1 MSRYQYNEAATVPAI
16 NAELEKIQEAI
27 EDSLSRSGDTP
38 NTMTAPLD
46 MNGER
51 IMNLPEAVSDS
62 EPMRKGE
69 AQAFVDAAAESAA
82 EALASEQAAASSA
95 SAASASAASAA
106 ADADVADDLIQQLNS
121 IYLGAFTTG
130 PVADNEGNPL
140 QQGALYYN
148 TVSKNLLV
156 FNGTSWVISA
166 SQESAA
172 AAELSA
178 VNAAASAA
186 AALASEQAAEDAEA
200 LAEQHKD
207 AAFVSASAAS
217 GSATSAAN
225 SATVAGTAATN
236 AGLSA
241 VAAQTSNIEAG
252 NSASAASDSA
262 DAAALSETNAAG
274 SAAEAGISAASASSS
289 ASAAATSASNAAAS
303 ATAAATS
310 ETNAASSASS
320 ASASAT
326 SASNSAA
333 TALLYLNDT
342 EAARDEV
349 LQYSTAVSKG
359 LVFIGLYDAST
370 GGYPTLP
377 VDIVGNPFWIISTGG
392 TVSGVVLNPG
402 DSLIYDVTNE
412 VFIKLDTVD
421 QVVSVAGKT
430 GAVSLDKS
438 DVGLANVDNTSDLNK
453 PISTA
458 TQTALDLK
466 VDDSQLA
473 TAATADS
480 VAQRTSDGSI
490 NAVNVYAS
498 GNLGVGTASPSAL
511 GKVINVEGGGGG
523 ASLAL
528 DGGDNF
534 SVIYA
539 GPTADDPTALISNTG
554 FKFATATAKDATG
567 FSEKL
572 RIDSSGNVGI
582 DVSSPAEKLM
592 VRTGSGYAAA
602 FNTSVT
608 ASSSTGISIGGF
620 SNAVGGTGGSV
631 GIKAYHNHSS
641 TVLSSM
647 AFEVN
652 GNYEA
657 MRIDSSGN
665 VGIGT
670 SPATKLDV
678 RGLTAATIRVGSTAS
693 GGSGDEFGNLEF
705 YWADEDAPGVKAK
718 IYAKNVGNVGP
729 GGTGTADLLFATTP
743 SFGSPTERMRIDS
756 SGNVLVG
763 KTTTSSSTAG
773 LLLGSNGRIDAVRDG
788 GYVAYLNRL
797 TSDGDI
803 ALFAKNGTT
812 VGSIGSYAGSLMYTT
827 SGLSVPTGVVY
838 GDDLFVPCGS
848 GGAARDNII
857 PLGSAG
863 RRWSVLYAGT
873 GSINTSDAREKTPVD
888 GFTADELNAAKQLSK
903 EIGTYKFLS
912 AVAKKGDDARK
923 HIGMTVQR
931 AIEIMEANNLDPF
944 AYGFICYD
952 AWEEKTVDHAAVEA
966 KDAEY
971 DEEGN
976 VISEAVEAKDA
987 YTEVVQEAGDR
998 YSFRPDEML
1007 FFIARGLEAR
1017 IEALEGEK

>member
-130 PVADNEGNPL
+130 PAVDNEGNPL

-178 VNAAASAA
+178 VNSAASAA
-186 AALASEQAAEDAEA
+186 AALASEQAAEAAEA

-252 NSASAASDSA
+252 NSADAAADSA
-262 DAAALSETNAAG
+262 DAAAASE
-274 SAAEAGISAASASSS
+274 SSVAASATAAASSATAASSS
-289 ASAAATSASNAAAS
+289 ASAAATSASNAAGS

-370 GGYPTLP
+370 GVYPTLP

-480 VAQRTSDGSI
+480 VAQRTSDGSLNVNQL
-490 NAVNVYAS
+490 NASSYVGLSAS
-498 GNLGVGTASPSAL
+498 SAFPTTGIFNRSADGRL
-511 GKVINVEGGGGG
+511 HIVSGSNGISLDQAAG
-523 ASLAL
+523 ASTLA
-528 DGGDNF
+528 
-534 SVIYA
+534 V
-539 GPTADDPTALISNTG
+539 
-554 FKFATATAKDATG
+554 
-567 FSEKL
+567 
-572 RIDSSGNVGI
+572 
-582 DVSSPAEKLM
+582 
-592 VRTGSGYAAA
+592 
-602 FNTSVT
+602 
-608 ASSSTGISIGGF
+608 
-620 SNAVGGTGGSV
+620 
-631 GIKAYHNHSS
+631 
-641 TVLSSM
+641 
-647 AFEVN
+647 
-652 GNYEA
+652 
-657 MRIDSSGN
+657 IDSSGN

-670 SPATKLDV
+670 GAASIAAGLHVAKGVDGIPAAGATN
-678 RGLTAATIRVGSTAS
+678 AAAC
-693 GGSGDEFGNLEF
+693 FGNFNSANAYGLVMGAVGATGNG
-705 YWADEDAPGVKAK
+705 YISAQRTDGTATTYNLLLQPNG
-718 IYAKNVGNVGP
+718 GNVGI
-729 GGTGTADLLFATTP
+729 GTASP
-743 SFGSPTERMRIDS
+743 SAALDIIGGIRLNKNGNLSTAKVGNFGSANFEGYIEPYNASGQTTIHNTVSSGFIGFHTGNGNTERMRIDS

-763 KTTTSSSTAG
+763 IAGTGETDGAYIDQSGNIFLKSSSPNLSSSYIEWSSPFFTSGSQAKHG
-773 LLLGSNGRIDAVRDG
+773 LIL
-788 GYVAYLNRL
+788 
-797 TSDGDI
+797 
-803 ALFAKNGTT
+803 KNGTSDFNFGYFT
-812 VGSIGSYAGSLMYTT
+812 DVSGS
-827 SGLSVPTGVVY
+827 SGAIIRANGTNLGVVVY
-838 GDDLFVPCGS
+838 ADNDGVRLAPNQTSWSAYSDERLKNISGEIDFALDKINAIRGVYYSWKKDDNNTQRCGLI
-848 GGAARDNII
+848 AQEVEAVIPEIVDNDSDYKSVRYTEII
-857 PLGSAG
+857 PLIVQGIKEQQEIIKAQG
-863 RRWSVLYAGT
+863 E
-873 GSINTSDAREKTPVD
+873 SI
-888 GFTADELNAAKQLSK
+888 AA
-903 EIGTYKFLS
+903 
-912 AVAKKGDDARK
+912 
-923 HIGMTVQR
+923 
-931 AIEIMEANNLDPF
+931 
-944 AYGFICYD
+944 
-952 AWEEKTVDHAAVEA
+952 
-966 KDAEY
+966 
-971 DEEGN
+971 
-976 VISEAVEAKDA
+976 
-987 YTEVVQEAGDR
+987 
-998 YSFRPDEML
+998 
-1007 FFIARGLEAR
+1007 LEAR
-1017 IEALEGEK
+1017 IEALEGDTNGSL